1 MRVRL
6 EFTVSSAALP
16 ALITVRSFG
25 GRLILYGKVR
35 RRRNVLCF
43 CTESRNLIV
52 TVRPFSY
59 DFYEK
64 SYFIKLGRCPCA
76 DIRLHFDFAERYSA
90 ETLQT
95 FYLTDLNYG
104 FPVEDAELSFS
115 GG

>member
-6 EFTVSSAALP
+6 DFSVSENALP

-35 RRRNVLCF
+35 RRRNVLYF
-43 CTESRNLIV
+43 CTESRNLVV
-52 TVRPFSY
+52 TVRPMNG
-59 DFYEK
+59 DFDEK
-64 SYFIKLGRCPCA
+64 SYFIKFGRCPCA
-76 DIRLHFDFAERYSA
+76 DIRLHFNFAERYSA

-104 FPVEDAELSFS
+104 FPVENAKLSFS